1 MVVFRHD
8 LAELLLKL
16 RQFDK
21 AEKVLKQA
29 LEQDAGGKNCTVL
42 EEVVLSSWLLMEK
55 FIVKCSSKIYSME
68 LMQNMLL
75 KAKNITWDL

>member
-1 MVVFRHD
+1 MANLFSSHGVCYRHD

-29 LEQDAGGKNCTVL
+29 LEQDAGG
-42 EEVVLSSWLLMEK
+42 E
-55 FIVKCSSKIYSME
+55 
-68 LMQNMLL
+68 
-75 KAKNITWDL
+75 